1 MRRLARVRA
10 ISTVIKE
17 GGLTVI
23 EAFDMAKSLWF
34 RYEFVI
40 ASNVQS
46 YEIIF
51 IGHYLL
57 KIKVQLTLFNFF
69 CIFDTLLAFIVVP

>member
-1 MRRLARVRA
+1 MRA

-57 KIKVQLTLFNFF
+57 KIKVQLTLFNF
-69 CIFDTLLAFIVVP
+69 IEYMINYLLLLTFHE